1 MIGNCILKLLVLSIA
16 KSSKYLSALA
26 LFVARVLA
34 DHPHNVLAL
43 YYLARFTK
51 SFY

>member
-1 MIGNCILKLLVLSIA
+1 MIGDCILKSLILSIA
-16 KSSKYLSALA
+16 KSLDFSALA

-43 YYLARFTK
+43 HYLARFTK